1 MPAIHYVSP
10 FVPAEWVAAHGFT
23 PVRLLPVTAG
33 PGPLLGPL
41 EGLCPYARAFANAWG
56 AQRSASCQLAPR
68 NLAGCATK
76 AAPAAVIVATTCD
89 QMRRV
94 SEFLAGAGRPPV
106 FTLNV
111 PATWQTSG
119 AQQMYL
125 DELKRLGRFL
135 VRLGAAAPSD
145 ARLAEVMREW
155 DAQRE
160 AARAARSRMTG
171 RAYAEALAELHRT
184 GLFPTPPASA
194 PLLLQG
200 ARLALI
206 GGPLLGEDLWLY
218 DLIEDSGG
226 RVVLDGTE
234 TGERALP
241 PPFDRRSLRDAPLVE
256 LAAAYFG
263 RLPDA
268 FRRPN
273 SQLYAWLKQEFSAR
287 GVRGVLFV
295 RELWCDLWHAEATR
309 LREWCGLPFAELDF
323 GGGGDTRG
331 RAATRVQT
339 LLGMLE

>member
-1 MPAIHYVSP
+1 MILPAMPTIHYVSP
-10 FVPAEWVAAHGFT
+10 FVPAEWIAAHGFA
-23 PVRLLPVTAG
+23 PVRLFPHQAG
-33 PGPLLGPL
+33 QGPLLGPL
-41 EGLCPYARAFANAWG
+41 EGLCPYARAFANACG
-56 AQRSASCQLAPR
+56 ADLPVR
-68 NLAGCATK
+68 T
-76 AAPAAVIVATTCD
+76 APAGVVAATTCD
-89 QMRRV
+89 QMRRA
-94 SEFLAGAGRPPV
+94 SEWLARDGLPPL

-111 PATWQTSG
+111 PATWQTAG
-119 AQQMYL
+119 AQRMYL

-135 VRLGAAAPSD
+135 VRLGATAPSD

-155 DAQRE
+155 DTQRE
-160 AARAARSRMTG
+160 AARAARSRLTG

-184 GLFPTPPASA
+184 GRFPVPPASA

-200 ARLALI
+200 ARLALV
-206 GGPLLGEDLWLY
+206 GGPLCASDLWVY

-226 RVVLDGTE
+226 RVVLDATE

-241 PPFDRRSLRDAPLVE
+241 PPFDRRGLSDAPLLE
-256 LAAAYFG
+256 LATAYFG

-295 RELWCDLWHAEATR
+295 REVWCDLWHAEQER

-323 GGGGDTRG
+323 GGGGDARG
-331 RAATRVQT
+331 RAETRVQT
-339 LLGMLE
+339 LLGMLR